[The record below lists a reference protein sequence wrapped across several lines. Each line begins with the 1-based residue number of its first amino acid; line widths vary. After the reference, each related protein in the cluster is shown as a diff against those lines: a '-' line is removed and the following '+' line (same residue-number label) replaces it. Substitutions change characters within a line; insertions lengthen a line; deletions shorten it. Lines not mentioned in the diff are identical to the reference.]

1 MDKNWLIRTKSNHIL
16 GPVSKEKVLELYQN
30 GSIKPDDEVCT
41 GNGYWFF
48 IREEELVERFLMGSE
63 IQGFN
68 PISEAKDV
76 LLTKTQHPYAN
87 VETNDITLIGG
98 IDLKALNSN
107 KNDEELSIPKVI
119 DEVPNKLKEINSS
132 ELSSK
137 DEILNLDQNQD
148 PKTQEIK
155 KKSKLKPRRKVEP
168 IKKEMPLK
176 KQEWLIYVSILGFII
191 LILMLYFRN
200 RIIHKLFNSST
211 VDISFSMINNA
222 NAQDIN
228 PEKKKL
234 LDEEIIL
241 EKVKFTPSIGLNGF
255 KVTSTIEI
263 EDVDCQTLGQSHYQL
278 AVILFP
284 PEKINEK
291 FLIKMRDCVVK
302 LHQEHPLKKWIQWV
316 ARPSKI
322 NIKDQKT
329 YIFTKELIHS
339 HFNLIT
345 DQKMKEQI
353 IKLIRSIPEDTLPE
367 KILKSYC
374 YLLIGNITRSNRI
387 LSEIITTPP
396 RVNWEKLETQ
406 KKSIFHHL
414 GIDSV
419 EQIFKKLTMHPADR
433 KLVHLVLLYLK
444 SFYNDPQLIKI
455 VNEFDVNETYSKLD
469 LKYVKSLA
477 PELVE
482 YLRISRLPMKK
493 RDSYFRDNPID
504 LNDQA
509 YWVWAFIDLNLFSSD
524 VIYQT
529 LVETE
534 KKDEL
539 WFIYLMNNEKLSD
552 LFYKKSGNTFL
563 PARRSFLNQG
573 LSSSETFWMSLYKM
587 IQFGDINPTI
597 VEKTIHNLINE

>member
-30 GSIKPDDEVCT
+30 GSIKPDDEVCS

-48 IREEELVERFLMGSE
+48 IREEELVERFLTGPE

-76 LLTKTQHPYAN
+76 LLIKAQSPQVN
-87 VETNDITLIGG
+87 EETNDITLIGG

-107 KNDEELSIPKVI
+107 KIDEELSIPKVI
-119 DEVPNKLKEINSS
+119 DQDSNKSKEMGPS
-132 ELSSK
+132 ELSRH
-137 DEILNLDQNQD
+137 EERQNLE
-148 PKTQEIK
+148 PETQESK
-155 KKSKLKPRRKVEP
+155 KKSKLKPRRKAEP
-168 IKKEMPLK
+168 IKKEIPLK
-176 KQEWLIYVSILGFII
+176 KQEWLKYVSILGFII
-191 LILMLYFRN
+191 LFLMIYFRK
-200 RIIHKLFNSST
+200 RIINTIFNSSS
-211 VDISFSMINNA
+211 VDISLSIINKTY
-222 NAQDIN
+222 AQDLN

-234 LDEEIIL
+234 LGEEITL
-241 EKVKFTPSIGLNGF
+241 EKVKFSPAISLNGF
-255 KVTSTIEI
+255 KVTSNIEI

-302 LHQEHPLKKWIQWV
+302 LHRDHPLKRWIQWV
-316 ARPSKI
+316 AKPRKI

-329 YIFTKELIHS
+329 YVFTKELIQS

-353 IKLIRSIPEDTLPE
+353 IKLIKNIPENTLPE

-396 RVNWEKLETQ
+396 RVNWEKLET
-406 KKSIFHHL
+406 KEKSIFHQI
-414 GIDSV
+414 GIESS
-419 EQIFKKLTMHPADR
+419 EQILKKLATHPADR
-433 KLVHLVLLYLK
+433 KMVHLLLLYLK
-444 SFYNDPQLIKI
+444 SFYNDPQLLSII
-455 VNEFDVNETYSKLD
+455 NDFDVNETYAKVD

-477 PELVE
+477 PELIQF
-482 YLRISRLPMKK
+482 LRLSKIPKNK
-493 RDSYFRDNPID
+493 RDSYLRENPID
-504 LNDQA
+504 FQEQA

-524 VIYQT
+524 DIYQA
-529 LVETE
+529 LLETE

-539 WFIYLMNNEKLSD
+539 WFIYLMEDEKFSD
-552 LFYKKSGNTFL
+552 LFSKKTGKSFL
-563 PARRSFLNQG
+563 PARRSFLNQR
-573 LSSSETFWMSLYKM
+573 LTSPETFWMSLYKM
-587 IQFGDINPTI
+587 VQLGDINQVL
-597 VEKTIHNLINE
+597 VEKTIKKLIDE